1 MQKTGTE
8 DRVYINAYS
17 AISSIGDDIST
28 MFKNAINEDSEFLT
42 LDDSIV
48 KGSSF
53 YFGKIKTELPRI
65 QDFKYNLRCNRILLH
80 CYNQIKD
87 KIDNA
92 IKKYGKTR
100 VGVVI
105 GTTNSGVDEYALSGD
120 IDHSQIGNPAGF
132 LHKYLALEGYFSG
145 VSTACT
151 SGIKAFSTAQKLLE
165 NNICDAVIAGAVD
178 ALCKMPVFGFHSLEV
193 LSDKPCLPFSKNRNG
208 INIGEGGA
216 LFLVEKEASLDSSIS
231 ILAIGESSDAYHCA
245 TPDPEGV
252 QAAKAMEEALHRS
265 GLKSTDIN
273 YINLHGTATITND
286 LMEANAV
293 YKIFKNNVPVSSTK
307 SQTGHCLGAAAA
319 IEAAL
324 CCAMLDNRINKEN
337 KLLPHKFDGV
347 YDDSLPVLSLVKY
360 GQTAD
365 NIKYVMNNAFGFGG
379 SNAVMILGKAE

>member
-1 MQKTGTE
+1 M
-8 DRVYINAYS
+8 
-17 AISSIGDDIST
+17 
-28 MFKNAINEDSEFLT
+28 
-42 LDDSIV
+42 
-48 KGSSF
+48 
-53 YFGKIKTELPRI
+53 
-65 QDFKYNLRCNRILLH
+65 
-80 CYNQIKD
+80 
-87 KIDNA
+87 
-92 IKKYGKTR
+92 
-100 VGVVI
+100 
-105 GTTNSGVDEYALSGD
+105 
-120 IDHSQIGNPAGF
+120 
-132 LHKYLALEGYFSG
+132 
-145 VSTACT
+145 
-151 SGIKAFSTAQKLLE
+151 
-165 NNICDAVIAGAVD
+165 
-178 ALCKMPVFGFHSLEV
+178 
-193 LSDKPCLPFSKNRNG
+193 
-208 INIGEGGA
+208 
-216 LFLVEKEASLDSSIS
+216 VEKEASLDSSIS
-231 ILAIGESSDAYHCA
+231 ILGIGESSDAYHCA

-265 GLKSTDIN
+265 GLKNTDIN

-347 YDDSLPVLSLVKY
+347 YDDRLPVISLVKY

>member
-1 MQKTGTE
+1 MNRIFIT
-8 DRVYINAYS
+8 DAS
-17 AISSIGDDIST
+17 AI
-28 MFKNAINEDSEFLT
+28 FAERLT
-42 LDDSIV
+42 ADNRIV
-48 KGSSF
+48 KGSNF
-53 YFGKIKTELPRI
+53 YFGKIEK
-65 QDFKYNLRCNRILLH
+65 DFEPITKAKYDLQCNRILKYLV
-80 CYNQIKD
+80 D
-87 KIDNA
+87 KLDLSEY
-92 IKKYGKTR
+92 KKSDIGI
-100 VGVVI
+100 VI
-105 GTTNSGVDEYALSGD
+105 GTTNAGIAEFETTENKHHAEL
-120 IDHSQIGNPAGF
+120 GNPAEF
-132 LHKYLALEGYFSG
+132 LKWYLGTTNFTAG

-193 LSDKPCLPFSKNRNG
+193 LSDKPCLPFSQNRNG

-216 LFLVEKEASLDSSIS
+216 LFLLEKESSLDSSIS
-231 ILAIGESSDAYHCA
+231 VLGIGESSDAYHCA

-265 GLKSTDIN
+265 RLKCTDIN

-293 YKIFKNNVPVSSTK
+293 YKIFKSNVPVSSTK

-319 IEAAL
+319 VETTL
-324 CCAMLDNRINKEN
+324 CCAMLDEKINKHN
-337 KLLPHKFDGV
+337 NLLPHKFDGV
-347 YDDSLPVLSLVKY
+347 YDDRLPVLSLVKY

-379 SNAVMILGKAE
+379 SNAVMILGKAD